1 MALQINKSNDGKT
14 ASYFRI
20 VELFFNTDEKDMEI
34 VLRGYANKKDSDDA
48 KTGLKTSQFE
58 YKFTLSG
65 AKFPNVDKASFM
77 KDVYKEI
84 KNSTFYEGWSNAI
97 DV

>member
-1 MALQINKSNDGKT
+1 MALQINKQEGNKT
-14 ASYFRI
+14 ATYFRI
-20 VELFFNTDEKDMEI
+20 VRLWFNADERDME
-34 VLRGYANKKDSDDA
+34 VELRGYANKKTSDDA

-65 AKFPNVDKASFM
+65 AKFPNVDKASWM